1 VVNKRLKQNWEYEE
15 KNLVLHLNYSFHNY
29 LRLQWALRQFV
40 GNALGNGNPLGKF
53 KVPLTSVCLS
63 SPSGWTSHLLNNPL
77 AKLLHGS
84 TSSWSSSQGQ
94 ITDGFFMVLHSCWHN
109 FPVGTTSHWNNFPL
123 EQLPKSQ
130 LPTGTTSLFIQLPY
144 SYNFPM
150 AQLTP
155 GTTSL
160 WHNLPLAQL
169 ILEQLP
175 YGTSSYGTTSRGRAF
190 PTVIC
195 TRP

>member
-1 VVNKRLKQNWEYEE
+1 MYFTGAIRKNK
-15 KNLVLHLNYSFHNY
+15 V
-29 LRLQWALRQFV
+29 
-40 GNALGNGNPLGKF
+40 
-53 KVPLTSVCLS
+53 
-63 SPSGWTSHLLNNPL
+63 
-77 AKLLHGS
+77 
-84 TSSWSSSQGQ
+84 
-94 ITDGFFMVLHSCWHN
+94 FMVFHSCWHN

-160 WHNLPLAQL
+160 WHNLPLGQLPYGTTYPWYNFPMAQLTPGTTSLWHNLPLAQL

-175 YGTSSYGTTSRGRAF
+175 YGTSSYGTTSRGLFLVPSTFSLIISVVRLI
-190 PTVIC
+190 VC
-195 TRP
+195 

>member
-1 VVNKRLKQNWEYEE
+1 MFPMYFTGAIRKNK
-15 KNLVLHLNYSFHNY
+15 V
-29 LRLQWALRQFV
+29 
-40 GNALGNGNPLGKF
+40 
-53 KVPLTSVCLS
+53 
-63 SPSGWTSHLLNNPL
+63 
-77 AKLLHGS
+77 
-84 TSSWSSSQGQ
+84 
-94 ITDGFFMVLHSCWHN
+94 FMVFHSCWHN

-160 WHNLPLAQL
+160 WHNLPLV
-169 ILEQLP
+169 QLP
-175 YGTSSYGTTSRGRAF
+175 YGTTYPWHNLSWNNFPMAQVPMAQLPEAVPGGSDGYLWSEYATTTNFDVGKKKF
-190 PTVIC
+190 
-195 TRP
+195 TRYP

>member
-1 VVNKRLKQNWEYEE
+1 MFPMYFTGAIRKNK
-15 KNLVLHLNYSFHNY
+15 V
-29 LRLQWALRQFV
+29 
-40 GNALGNGNPLGKF
+40 
-53 KVPLTSVCLS
+53 
-63 SPSGWTSHLLNNPL
+63 
-77 AKLLHGS
+77 
-84 TSSWSSSQGQ
+84 
-94 ITDGFFMVLHSCWHN
+94 FMVFHSCWHN

-169 ILEQLP
+169 P
-175 YGTSSYGTTSRGRAF
+175 YGTTSPWHNF
-190 PTVIC
+190 PMAQLPPGTTYLGTSSLWHKFLWHNFPRPLSTVCQYAGLKISSL
-195 TRP
+195 TK

>member
-1 VVNKRLKQNWEYEE
+1 MVNKRLKQNWEYEE

-94 ITDGFFMVLHSCWHN
+94 ITDGWGSPWRVSTRHTLHGEPGHIRQGHVSFDRRLITLHCPFNCVRGWMEFNRCKMPTCNSTVKYSGHVIVLSKDIAVL
-109 FPVGTTSHWNNFPL
+109 PAWNCDST
-123 EQLPKSQ
+123 KS
-130 LPTGTTSLFIQLPY
+130 G
-144 SYNFPM
+144 
-150 AQLTP
+150 
-155 GTTSL
+155 
-160 WHNLPLAQL
+160 
-169 ILEQLP
+169 
-175 YGTSSYGTTSRGRAF
+175 F
-190 PTVIC
+190 PTH
-195 TRP
+195 R

>member
-1 VVNKRLKQNWEYEE
+1 MYFTGAIRKNK
-15 KNLVLHLNYSFHNY
+15 V
-29 LRLQWALRQFV
+29 
-40 GNALGNGNPLGKF
+40 
-53 KVPLTSVCLS
+53 
-63 SPSGWTSHLLNNPL
+63 
-77 AKLLHGS
+77 
-84 TSSWSSSQGQ
+84 
-94 ITDGFFMVLHSCWHN
+94 FMVFHSCWHN

-144 SYNFPM
+144 GTTYPWYNFPM

-175 YGTSSYGTTSRGRAF
+175 YGTSSYGTTSRGNTIDAWTSCAAQGTYRYACKSRYG
-190 PTVIC
+190 VKVLNC
-195 TRP
+195 H